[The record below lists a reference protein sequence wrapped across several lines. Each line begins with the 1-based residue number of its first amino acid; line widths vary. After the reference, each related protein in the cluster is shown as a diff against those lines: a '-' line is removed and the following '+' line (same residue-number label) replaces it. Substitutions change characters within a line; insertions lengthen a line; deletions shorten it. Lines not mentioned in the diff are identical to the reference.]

1 MLRTTALIFSLML
14 LTSCSL
20 YSSAGRKQF
29 EEKAPESIQSF
40 SLKSCRTLSAA
51 ETFLREEFP
60 SNTHELIEMHPD
72 YEVWERTLTNGQVE
86 ITVISQ
92 DNKTTDSCLYQFES
106 KQIWQIYK
114 KSFLDEL
121 SRSLVNLD

>member
-1 MLRTTALIFSLML
+1 ML

-29 EEKAPESIQSF
+29 EEKAPTSITTTSQKPLESIQSY
-40 SLKSCRTLSAA
+40 SLLGCRELSVA
-51 ETFLREEFP
+51 ETWFREEFP
-60 SNTHELIEMHPD
+60 NTSHELIEMHPD
-72 YEVWERTLTNGQVE
+72 YEVWGRDIENGQVE

-92 DNKTTDSCLYQFES
+92 DNKTTESCLYKFES
-106 KQIWQIYK
+106 KKIWQIYK

-121 SRSLVNLD
+121 SRSLVSLD